1 MNSNHS
7 KTQPIDKNQY
17 MNMNYTGFAFNLG
30 QVNKI
35 KPKQLR
41 KLDIIHLIRT
51 NNIPELK
58 SVLYDLSQENFKEN
72 DYFEFQKDEL
82 KLIKTYQ
89 MMMQY
94 MMNSINQLEDKNQ
107 KLNEFLEKQLE
118 YNEAA
123 EQVIEKQNKKIRNQ
137 KEEIDTI
144 TGNCENMEFLIRK
157 LGLEQKIKELGIK
170 PSNNYMNEE
179 EFEQFRE
186 KMINQN
192 KNLEGENKFP

>member
-107 KLNEFLEKQLE
+107 KLNEFIEKQLD

-157 LGLEQKIKELGIK
+157 LGLEQKIKDLGIK

-186 KMINQN
+186 KMISQN
-192 KNLEGENKFP
+192 KNVEGENKFP

>member
-94 MMNSINQLEDKNQ
+94 MMNSINQLEEKNQ
-107 KLNEFLEKQLE
+107 KLNEFIEKQLD

-157 LGLEQKIKELGIK
+157 LGLEQKIKDLGIK
-170 PSNNYMNEE
+170 PSNNYMNEK

-186 KMINQN
+186 KMISQN

>member
-94 MMNSINQLEDKNQ
+94 MMNSINQLEEKNQ
-107 KLNEFLEKQLE
+107 KLNEFIEKQLD

-157 LGLEQKIKELGIK
+157 LGLEQKIKDLGIK

-186 KMINQN
+186 KMISQN

>member
-94 MMNSINQLEDKNQ
+94 MMNSINQLEEKNQ
-107 KLNEFLEKQLE
+107 KLNEFIEKQLD
-118 YNEAA
+118 YNEAGFMD
-123 EQVIEKQNKKIRNQ
+123 VVVQ
-137 KEEIDTI
+137 K
-144 TGNCENMEFLIRK
+144 
-157 LGLEQKIKELGIK
+157 
-170 PSNNYMNEE
+170 
-179 EFEQFRE
+179 
-186 KMINQN
+186 
-192 KNLEGENKFP
+192 

>member
-41 KLDIIHLIRT
+41 KLDIIHLIRS

-58 SVLYDLSQENFKEN
+58 QVLYDLSQENFKEN

-107 KLNEFLEKQLE
+107 KLNEFIEKQLN

-123 EQVIEKQNKKIRNQ
+123 EHVIEKQNKKIRNQ

-186 KMINQN
+186 KMISQN

>member
-94 MMNSINQLEDKNQ
+94 MMNSINQLEEKNQ
-107 KLNEFLEKQLE
+107 KLNEFIDKQID

-123 EQVIEKQNKKIRNQ
+123 EQVLEKQNKKIRNQ

-157 LGLEQKIKELGIK
+157 LGLEQKIKDLGIK

>member
-1 MNSNHS
+1 MVNHS

-94 MMNSINQLEDKNQ
+94 MMNSINQLEEKNQ
-107 KLNEFLEKQLE
+107 KLNEFIDKQID

-179 EFEQFRE
+179 EFDQFRE
-186 KMINQN
+186 KMISQN

>member
-107 KLNEFLEKQLE
+107 KLNEFIEKQLD

-157 LGLEQKIKELGIK
+157 LGLEQKIKDLGIK

-186 KMINQN
+186 KMISQN

>member
-94 MMNSINQLEDKNQ
+94 MMNSINQLEEKNQ
-107 KLNEFLEKQLE
+107 KLNEFIEKQLD

-157 LGLEQKIKELGIK
+157 LGLEQKIKDLGIK
-170 PSNNYMNEE
+170 PSNNYMNEK

-186 KMINQN
+186 KMISQN
-192 KNLEGENKFP
+192 KNVEGENKFP